1 MKAQELRKWID
12 SLTDDI
18 EFSYAGKHGSICPI
32 SRAEI
37 YLSYGD
43 ATHDAK
49 TIDDAMS
56 VPFFNGKSLNEISD
70 KMELL

>member
-49 TIDDAMS
+49 
-56 VPFFNGKSLNEISD
+56 NYGRCNERPIF
-70 KMELL
+70 

>member
-1 MKAQELRKWID
+1 MKAQELKKWID

-18 EFSYAGKHGSICPI
+18 EFSYEGTHGSICPI

-43 ATHDAK
+43 TTYDAK
-49 TIDDAMS
+49 SIDDAMGA
-56 VPFFNGKSLNEISD
+56 PFFNGKSLNEISD
-70 KMELL
+70 TMELI